1 LWWYWMNTGCV
12 SAMCCAMARTT
23 LPMSG
28 SNEWWDVGSLVPRS
42 APSSLAAL
50 SLSDVCRLHS
60 PDTAFEEVPPDQ
72 SREVPSKSFGRSAPN
87 PFRLPRPS
95 VGAHLARKDA
105 RQSAI
110 SGAAG
115 PSSRR
120 DFCYERVSRKPG
132 RYPGRNSIS
141 AADVTNRLGTTRWT
155 STPSQ
160 FVNPEMTECSPA
172 ASARKPSRPT
182 RSAGSNPSKGHP
194 APRYF
199 LEL

>member
-1 LWWYWMNTGCV
+1 VILMWLIPFEYRLYITYHRLRLITATASGCIPATV
-12 SAMCCAMARTT
+12 IVIQIATER
-23 LPMSG
+23 
-28 SNEWWDVGSLVPRS
+28 VP
-42 APSSLAAL
+42 LM
-50 SLSDVCRLHS
+50 
-60 PDTAFEEVPPDQ
+60 PPKRPFLGDH